1 MPKKKTTAK
10 KRTRTPDF
18 PEYPEWST
26 AKFWAFVRSGLRA
39 KWMRWPP
46 KYEVIKKAQRPYK
59 GPNPR
64 QKYEYQCSRCSGWFA
79 LKNVEVD
86 HITPAGKLNGFDD
99 LPGFVERLFV
109 GVRKLRL
116 LCKPCHKI
124 VTKGEE

>member
-1 MPKKKTTAK
+1 
-10 KRTRTPDF
+10 
-18 PEYPEWST
+18 
-26 AKFWAFVRSGLRA
+26 
-39 KWMRWPP
+39 MRWPP

-116 LCKPCHKI
+116 LCKPCHKV